1 MDPVFPSRRPQQR
14 SWADTGK
21 PGQER
26 ELDSARIDLCVDEAV
41 GMEKP
46 YRATGDI
53 HVLPSSEG
61 APGYGVLP
69 VNAYLVRD
77 KTPMLID
84 TGLATDRE
92 PFLSCL
98 WSLVE
103 PDDLRW
109 VFLTHEDRDHAGNLL
124 PVLEAAA
131 RAVLVTNYLTL
142 GKLLEAWRVPIDRV
156 VVVNPGERF
165 STSDRELILVR
176 PPVYDAPGTVGLFD
190 PATSALFSV
199 DAFGA
204 YLPELVRDLSEVPD
218 DKLRSGFMDFN
229 RANHPWTAL
238 VDETKFGNALDELR
252 RADPSVILS
261 SHGVPALGRT
271 DDLFDAMATL
281 IALEPFVAPN
291 QVRFEE
297 LKGEMGHQG

>member
-1 MDPVFPSRRPQQR
+1 
-14 SWADTGK
+14 
-21 PGQER
+21 
-26 ELDSARIDLCVDEAV
+26 
-41 GMEKP
+41 MEKP

-98 WSLVE
+98 WSMVE

-165 STSDRELILVR
+165 STSDRELIVVP

-190 PATSALFSV
+190 PPPVHCSAST
-199 DAFGA
+199 
-204 YLPELVRDLSEVPD
+204 PSERTC
-218 DKLRSGFMDFN
+218 RSLCK
-229 RANHPWTAL
+229 T
-238 VDETKFGNALDELR
+238 
-252 RADPSVILS
+252 
-261 SHGVPALGRT
+261 
-271 DDLFDAMATL
+271 
-281 IALEPFVAPN
+281 
-291 QVRFEE
+291 
-297 LKGEMGHQG
+297 